1 MQTKKLNSPTTAEPL
16 NPSLLADFLAGKEP
30 ITIERLETLF
40 SQSSSNGQTPDV
52 VAGGDVDGFLETLL
66 EVIQ

>member
-16 NPSLLADFLAGKEP
+16 NPSLLADFLASKEP
-30 ITIERLETLF
+30 ITIERLETLL
-40 SQSSSNGQTPDV
+40 SQSSDGQTPDV
-52 VAGGDVDGFLETLL
+52 AAGDVDDFLETLL